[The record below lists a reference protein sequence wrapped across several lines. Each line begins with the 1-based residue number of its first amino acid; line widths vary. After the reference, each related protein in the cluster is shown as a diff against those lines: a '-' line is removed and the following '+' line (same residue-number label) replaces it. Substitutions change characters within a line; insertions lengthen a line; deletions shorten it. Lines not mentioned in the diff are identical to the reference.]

1 MRSNYQGKSNEA
13 WLSCFWEKLFGQS
26 LRVMWI
32 KRISAEFVQTLL
44 QEAQQP
50 QNKDMFQVH
59 ILDPIIQYA
68 LGRLFPYILV
78 TSIVFLLTFILAIAI
93 LILIMHKWQR
103 AQHNSESR
111 RRASPFHNC
120 HLSGGGATASG
131 FARAAA
137 RRSTA
142 APHSS

>member
-1 MRSNYQGKSNEA
+1 
-13 WLSCFWEKLFGQS
+13 
-26 LRVMWI
+26 MWI

-93 LILIMHKWQR
+93 LILIMHK
-103 AQHNSESR
+103 
-111 RRASPFHNC
+111 
-120 HLSGGGATASG
+120 
-131 FARAAA
+131 
-137 RRSTA
+137 
-142 APHSS
+142 